1 MAANPADWYPD
12 PYGRHQHRYWDGQ
25 QWTEHVSDHGRR
37 TVDPPVGRSPVVA
50 GDQAPDQ
57 VQHQVRHQAGL
68 AAGAAE
74 GGGTLMTE
82 SILVFNQK
90 TKLIEVS
97 AEYAIYDQHGTQIG
111 GIRQV
116 GQSTARKVLRVMS
129 NLDQYLTHSL
139 QVVDAAGAVVLT
151 MTRPGKVFKSKV
163 IVTDASGAEIG
174 TIQQQNMVGKIK
186 FSLEAGGAPIG
197 SLHAENWRA
206 WNFHILDQSGDEVAR
221 ITKTWE
227 GMAKTMFTTADN
239 YVLAITRPMQG
250 PLHSLTMAAA
260 AAIDLAIKQDDRGL
274 N

>member
-174 TIQQQNMVGKIK
+174 TIQKQTIVGKIK

-250 PLHSLTMAAA
+250 PLHSLTIAAA

>member
-1 MAANPADWYPD
+1 MTANPADWYPD
-12 PYGRHQHRYWDGQ
+12 PFGRHQHRYWDGR
-25 QWTEHVSDHGRR
+25 QWTQHVSDHGRR
-37 TVDPPVGRSPVVA
+37 TVDPPVGDSPVVA
-50 GDQAPDQ
+50 GDQAPHQ
-57 VQHQVRHQAGL
+57 VQRQVQQQAGL
-68 AAGAAE
+68 TPGAAQ

-82 SILVFNQK
+82 PILVFNQK
-90 TKLIEVS
+90 AKLIEVS

-129 NLDQYLTHSL
+129 NMDQYLTHSL

-163 IVTDASGAEIG
+163 IVTDAAGAEIG

-186 FSLEAGGAPIG
+186 FSLEAGGAPVG
-197 SLHAENWRA
+197 SLNAENWRA
-206 WNFHILDQSGDEVAR
+206 WDFHIVDQAGEEVAR

-239 YVLAITRPMQG
+239 YVLAVNRPLQD
-250 PLHSLTMAAA
+250 PLHSLVVAAA
-260 AAIDLAIKQDDRGL
+260 AAIDLAIKQDSRGF

>member
-250 PLHSLTMAAA
+250 PLHSLTIAAA